1 MPILPNSHQF
11 NFPLKEFNSDKLP
24 PQSQV
29 IPAALE
35 FVKQIKVN
43 WTKTKVY
50 PHDVHTYTN
59 RQENDF
65 WMARVSYH
73 KDVTFEQFR
82 KGILENHTVNEIQYI
97 PLLDSVRTHED
108 EPAVIPASHPEGWKG
123 KMDLHKVNIWYC
135 F

>member
-1 MPILPNSHQF
+1 MHIQPNSHGF
-11 NFPLKEFNSDKLP
+11 NFPLKEFDASQLP

-43 WTKTKVY
+43 WNKTKVY
-50 PHDVHTYTN
+50 PSDVHTYTN
-59 RQENDF
+59 RQDSDF

-73 KDVTFEQFR
+73 RDVTFEQFR
-82 KGILENHTVNEIQYI
+82 EGILENHTKNEVEYI
-97 PLLDSVRTHED
+97 PLLNSFRTHED
-108 EPAVIPASHPEGWKG
+108 EPDVIPQDHEEGWKG
-123 KMDLHKVNIWYC
+123 M